1 MTLFPDEWDYVL
13 IPDCRFPNEIE
24 CFKDDGFDAHLVRI
38 TRPNCDSG
46 LTEQQLKHP
55 SETAMDDYHADCYI
69 INDSTL
75 ANLETQIP
83 EILKAIGG

>member
-1 MTLFPDEWDYVL
+1 MASITIKAANKKGRVL
-13 IPDCRFPNEIE
+13 KVSRTASS
-24 CFKDDGFDAHLVRI
+24 KAS
-38 TRPNCDSG
+38 NCDSG
-46 LTEQQLKHP
+46 LTEQQLQHP

-75 ANLETQIP
+75 YNLEVQVP